1 MSGNGVPVTVWKRKA
16 RQSIQNSTKVLKM
29 ASGWDFYF
37 LQIDDRPASIMV
49 DLALISDA
57 PLAGLPRVGFLTVPL
72 LTPTPEGLPDN
83 EEYETLRAIENWITE
98 QIGKDR
104 TVLFVGRYTTNGTR
118 TFCLYHGRE
127 GQLEPLAADLA
138 RAFPG
143 YQPELQTRM
152 DQGWEIYLSFL
163 YPRVADLQTIRNRHT
178 IEALRNHGD
187 NPDIPRQI
195 DHCAGLPSAEKR
207 AAFSAFVA
215 DLGFKVGQTDPC
227 PDGDGLYWLEF
238 ARTDAPADMDQVVL
252 PLVEKLLDL
261 EGSYD
266 GWGCEISR

>member
-1 MSGNGVPVTVWKRKA
+1 
-16 RQSIQNSTKVLKM
+16 M
-29 ASGWDFYF
+29 ASDWDFYF

-57 PLAGLPRVGFLTVPL
+57 PSAGLPRVGFLTVPL
-72 LTPTPEGLPDN
+72 LTPTAEGLSDN
-83 EEYETLRAIENWITE
+83 DEYETLGAIEDWITE
-98 QIGKDR
+98 QISKDR
-104 TVLFVGRYTTNGTR
+104 TVRLVGRYTTDGTR
-118 TFCLYHGRE
+118 TFCLYHARE
-127 GQLEPLAADLA
+127 GQLESLAAGLA
-138 RAFPG
+138 RVFPG

-163 YPRVADLQTIRNRHT
+163 YPQAADLQIIRNRQT
-178 IEALRNHGD
+178 IDALRDHGD
-187 NPDIPRQI
+187 HPDIPRQI
-195 DHCAGLPSAEKR
+195 DHCAGLPSAQNR
-207 AAFSAFVA
+207 AAFAAFVA
-215 DLGFKVGQTDPC
+215 DLGFKVGQSDSR
-227 PDGDGLYWLEF
+227 PDEDGLYWLEF